1 MSRDRSRD
9 RSRNNSR
16 TDSRNDS
23 RAERNWATSLADAQP
38 LSYWL
43 DDPAKPRPEPALTA
57 AETCDLL
64 VVGGGYSG
72 LWTALLAKER
82 DPAREVVLLEGREVG
97 WAASGRNGGF
107 CAASLTHGLANG
119 LTRWPDEIH
128 RLEELGAR
136 NLDGIEATVA
146 RYSLDCD
153 FERTGEIDVAT
164 APYQAA
170 ELRDWHEEL
179 KERGLADGVEYLD
192 TDAVREQVDSPT
204 FLGGLHDR
212 RGVAMLHPARLAWGL
227 KRACVGLGVR
237 VYENTPALTLKA
249 YGAGMAVRTP
259 YGSVRARRVALGTNI
274 FPNLVKRVR
283 PYTVPVYDYA
293 LMTEPLTAGQLDSI
307 GWKNR
312 QGLGD
317 SANQFHY
324 FRLSADNRILWGG
337 YDAVYPYGGRVRAE
351 YDDRPDTY
359 AKLAGHFFTCFPQLE
374 GVRFTHAW
382 GGAIDT
388 CSRFSAF
395 FGTAHGGRVAYA
407 AGYTGLGVGATRFGA
422 DVMLDLLAGERTERT
437 ALEMVRRKPLPF
449 PPEPFAW
456 TGIALTKWSLARA
469 DAHGGR
475 RNLWL
480 RTMDRV
486 GLGFDS

>member
-1 MSRDRSRD
+1 MAPSAMSRGRD
-9 RSRNNSR
+9 NHW
-16 TDSRNDS
+16 T
-23 RAERNWATSLADAQP
+23 TSLADAQP
-38 LSYWL
+38 VPYWL
-43 DDPAKPRPEPALTA
+43 EDPGKPHPEPALTA
-57 AETCDLL
+57 ATTCDLL

-72 LWTALLAKER
+72 LWTALIAKER
-82 DPAREVVLLEGREVG
+82 EPQRDVVLLEGREVG

-136 NLDGIEATVA
+136 NLDGIEAAIA
-146 RYSLDCD
+146 RYGIDCD

-164 APYQAA
+164 EPYQAR
-170 ELRDWHEEL
+170 ELRDWYEEIDA
-179 KERGLADGVEYLD
+179 KGLAEGIEFLDGE
-192 TDAVREQVDSPT
+192 AVREQVDSPT
-204 FLGGLHDR
+204 FQAGLYDR
-212 RGVAMLHPARLAWGL
+212 RGVAMLHPAKLAWGL
-227 KRACVGLGVR
+227 KQACLRLGVR
-237 VYENTPALTLKA
+237 VHEHTPALTLKPH
-249 YGAGMAVRTP
+249 GTGMAVGTP
-259 YGSVRARRVALGTNI
+259 YGQVRARQVALGTNV

-283 PYTVPVYDYA
+283 AYTVPVYDYA
-293 LMTEPLTAGQLDSI
+293 LMTEPLSAGQLDAI

-324 FRLSADNRILWGG
+324 FRLSADNRVLWGG
-337 YDAVYPYGGRVRAE
+337 YDAIYPYGGRVRAE
-351 YDDRPDTY
+351 YDDRPETY
-359 AKLAGHFFTCFPQLE
+359 AKLAEHFFTCFPQLE

-395 FGTAHGGRVAYA
+395 FGTAHRGKVAYA

-422 DVMLDLLAGERTERT
+422 EVMLDLLAGEPTELT
-437 ALEMVRRKPLPF
+437 SLEMVRRKPLPF

-469 DAHGGR
+469 DAHDGR

-480 RTMDRV
+480 RAMDRL

>member
-1 MSRDRSRD
+1 MAPSAMTR
-9 RSRNNSR
+9 
-16 TDSRNDS
+16 
-23 RAERNWATSLADAQP
+23 WTSS
-38 LSYWL
+38 LSEALPAPYWL
-43 DDPAKPRPEPALTA
+43 DDPGRPRPEPALTGA
-57 AETCDLL
+57 ATCDLL

-82 DPAREVVLLEGREVG
+82 DPQTDVVLVEGREVG

-107 CAASLTHGLANG
+107 CSASLTHGLANG
-119 LTRWPDEIH
+119 LTRWPAEIH

-136 NLDGIEATVA
+136 NLDAIEETIA
-146 RYSLDCD
+146 RHAIDCD

-164 APYQAA
+164 EPYQAR
-170 ELRDWHEEL
+170 ELQDRHEEL
-179 KERGLADGVEYLD
+179 RERGLAEDMELLD
-192 TDAVREQVDSPT
+192 REAMREQVASPT
-204 FLGGLHDR
+204 FEAGLWDR
-212 RGVAMLHPARLAWGL
+212 RGVALVHPAKLAWGL
-227 KRACVGLGVR
+227 KQACLRLGVR
-237 VYENTPALTLKA
+237 LYEHTPALTLKP
-249 YGAGMAVRTP
+249 YGAGMTVRTP
-259 YGSVRARRVALGTNI
+259 YGDVRARRVALGTNI
-274 FPNLVKRVR
+274 FPSLVRRTR

-293 LMTEPLTAGQLDSI
+293 LMTEPLTAGRLASI

-317 SANQFHY
+317 SANRFHY

-337 YDAVYPYGGRVRAE
+337 YDAIYPYGGRVCAE
-351 YDDRPDTY
+351 YDDRPETY
-359 AKLAGHFFTCFPQLE
+359 AKLAGHFFACFPQLE

-395 FGTAHGGRVAYA
+395 FGTAHQGRVTYA

-422 DVMLDLLAGERTERT
+422 EVMLDLLSGERTERT
-437 ALEMVRRKPLPF
+437 ELEMVRSKPQPF
-449 PPEPFAW
+449 PPEPLAW
-456 TGIALTKWSLARA
+456 TGIALTRWSLARA

-480 RTMDRV
+480 RTMDRL

>member
-1 MSRDRSRD
+1 MAPSAMTRWTRSL
-9 RSRNNSR
+9 S
-16 TDSRNDS
+16 
-23 RAERNWATSLADAQP
+23 DAQP
-38 LSYWL
+38 VPYWL
-43 DDPAKPRPEPALTA
+43 DDPGRPRPESALTST
-57 AETCDLL
+57 ETCDLL

-82 DPAREVVLLEGREVG
+82 DPGRDVVLLEGREVG

-119 LTRWPDEIH
+119 LARWPDEIH

-136 NLDGIEATVA
+136 NLDAIEEAVT
-146 RYSLDCD
+146 RHSLDCD
-153 FERTGEIDVAT
+153 FERTGEIDLAT
-164 APYQAA
+164 EPYQAR
-170 ELRDWHEEL
+170 ELRDWYEQI
-179 KERGLADGVEYLD
+179 RRAGLAEHIEYLD
-192 TDAVREQVDSPT
+192 ADAVRAQVDSPT
-204 FLGGLHDR
+204 FRAGLHDR
-212 RGVAMLHPARLAWGL
+212 RGVALLNPAKLAWGL
-227 KRACVGLGVR
+227 KRACLALGVR
-237 VYENTPALTLKA
+237 VHEHTPALTLKP

-259 YGSVRARRVALGTNI
+259 YGLVRARAVALGTNV
-274 FPNLVKRVR
+274 FPSLLRRVR
-283 PYTVPVYDYA
+283 SYTVPVYDYA
-293 LMTEPLTAGQLDSI
+293 LMTEPLTSQQLASI
-307 GWKNR
+307 GWRGR
-312 QGLGD
+312 QGLAD
-317 SANQFHY
+317 SGNQFHY
-324 FRLSADNRILWGG
+324 FRLSADNRVLWGG
-337 YDAVYPYGGRVRAE
+337 YDAVHHYGGRVRAE
-351 YDDRPDTY
+351 YDDRPETH

-395 FGTAHGGRVAYA
+395 FGTAHQGRVAYA

-422 DVMLDLLAGERTERT
+422 EVMLDLLAGERTERT

-469 DAHGGR
+469 DAHAGR

-480 RTMDRV
+480 RTLDRL